1 MFRRPA
7 AHYGQ
12 APEPETPYHRARQV
26 WDDRIGALAV
36 TGRRLWALAL
46 VEGGVTVVLATAL
59 AWSTARGSITPWVVE
74 IDRLGETRVVA
85 PAVAGYQPTD
95 PQIAYQLARFIESVR
110 GRPSDPIILRKAFL
124 SAYAFTT
131 DQGALALNAYA
142 QEADPFAA
150 IGREQVSV
158 EVASVIR
165 ASPSSFRLVW
175 TERHYQDGA
184 LSVTERWS
192 AILTVVI
199 APPRDAERLK
209 ANPLGLYVNAINWSK
224 EMTP

>member
-36 TGRRLWALAL
+36 AGRRLWALAL
-46 VEGGVTVVLATAL
+46 VEGGVIVVLATAL

-95 PQIAYQLARFIESVR
+95 PQIAYQLARFIENVR

-142 QEADPFAA
+142 QDADPFAS
-150 IGREQVSV
+150 IGREQVSI

-165 ASPSSFRLVW
+165 ASPGSFRLVW

-184 LSVTERWS
+184 LSATERWS

-209 ANPLGLYVNAINWSK
+209 VNPLGLYVNAINWSK

>member
-12 APEPETPYHRARQV
+12 APEPDTPYHRARQV
-26 WDDRIGALAV
+26 WDDRIGAVAV
-36 TGRRLWALAL
+36 IGRRLWALAL
-46 VEGGVTVVLATAL
+46 VEGGVIVVLAAAL
-59 AWSTARGSITPWVVE
+59 AWSTARGSIIPWVVE

-184 LSVTERWS
+184 LSATDRWS
-192 AILTVVI
+192 AILSVVI